1 MQPIHSF
8 VTEVEQA
15 IATHEATK
23 RMAVLRQITSLFID
37 HAPLLTDDHVA
48 VYDEVIVRLAREIE
62 FQARV
67 ELADRM
73 ADVPN
78 APLQTISDLALDE
91 DIAIAGPVLRR
102 SSRISEDDLVKVAE
116 TRGQLHLRAVA
127 AREQLGERVTDI
139 LVDRGDTDVHH
150 IVAGNNGA
158 RLSETGFR
166 KLAENAGNDGALM
179 ALLRQ
184 RGDDSTTL
192 SAIADAARERAA
204 ARLAETGITERGITG
219 LTAMLE
225 SHTEELIARD
235 TALNLVAAIEN
246 ALPQIEQWHSE
257 GRLDEEALNGLLQ
270 RGQIPDA
277 LAALSLLA
285 GAPPSI
291 VARAFDA
298 PQFDPLLF
306 LVRSIRFNWPSFKA
320 FLVAKSGRELP
331 EALQRSAFSSFDE
344 LTVPTAQRVIRFVCA
359 RAKIDEVGEP
369 A

>member
-1 MQPIHSF
+1 MQPIHSL

-15 IATHEATK
+15 IATHEAGK

-78 APLQTISDLALDE
+78 APLQTISELALDE

-102 SSRISEDDLVKVAE
+102 SARISENDLVKVAE

-150 IVAGNNGA
+150 IVAGNVSA
-158 RLSETGFR
+158 KLSEISYR
-166 KLAENAGNDGALM
+166 KLAETAAEDGALM

-184 RGDDSTTL
+184 RGDGRSTL
-192 SAIADAARERAA
+192 DAIADAARERAA
-204 ARLAETGITERGITG
+204 ARLAENGITERGMAG
-219 LTAMLE
+219 LSAMLE
-225 SHTEELIARD
+225 THTGALLARD
-235 TALNLVAAIEN
+235 SALDLVAAIES
-246 ALPQIEQWHSE
+246 ALPQIEKLHAE
-257 GRLDEEALNGLLQ
+257 DRLDEDTLNGMLQ

-285 GAPPSI
+285 GAPPMI
-291 VARAFDA
+291 TARAFDA

-331 EALQRSAFSSFDE
+331 EALQRSAFASFDE

-359 RAKIDEVGEP
+359 RAKIDEAEEP

>member
-37 HAPLLTDDHVA
+37 HASLLTDDHVA

-67 ELADRM
+67 ELAERM

-78 APLQTISDLALDE
+78 APLQTISNLALDE
-91 DIAIAGPVLRR
+91 DIAVAGPVLRR
-102 SSRISEDDLVKVAE
+102 SARVSEDDLVTVAE
-116 TRGQLHLRAVA
+116 LRGQLHLRAVA
-127 AREQLGERVTDI
+127 ARDALGERVTDI
-139 LVDRGDTDVHH
+139 LVDRGDTDVQH
-150 IVAGNNGA
+150 IVAGNVGA
-158 RLSETGFR
+158 RLSDTGYR
-166 KLAENAGNDGALM
+166 KLAETAAGDGTLM

-184 RGDDSTTL
+184 RGDDTATL
-192 SAIADAARERAA
+192 TAIADAARERAA
-204 ARLAETGITERGITG
+204 ARLAETGITERGIAG

-225 SHTEELIARD
+225 NHAEELMARG
-235 TALNLVAAIEN
+235 TALDLVAAIEG
-246 ALPQIEQWHSE
+246 ALPQIEKMHAE
-257 GRLDEEALNGLLQ
+257 DRLDETALNAMLE

-285 GAPPSI
+285 GAAPTI

-306 LVRSIRFNWPSFKA
+306 LVRSIRFNWPCFKA
-320 FLVAKSGRELP
+320 FLVAKSGRDLP

-359 RAKIDEVGEP
+359 RAKMDVVEEP